1 MCSRSKVILVMI
13 AASCTAD
20 DPGLSAV
27 TAALANSSVSS
38 TLAGSPTIWTITANI
53 GDLFLEQQRDLSR
66 NIFYRRVNG
75 SDYMIDSL
83 SVNGM
88 DQTGLLAQ

>member
-1 MCSRSKVILVMI
+1 
-13 AASCTAD
+13 
-20 DPGLSAV
+20 
-27 TAALANSSVSS
+27 
-38 TLAGSPTIWTITANI
+38 
-53 GDLFLEQQRDLSR
+53 LFLEQQRDLSR